1 MRASVLE
8 RLAARGGTSAHDW
21 RFGHGRLSRKAVVID
36 RELICPFWLTKLNY
50 DAAFMRWWR
59 DFSKPLQQALKGT

>member
-21 RFGHGRLSRKAVVID
+21 RRKAVVID

-59 DFSKPLQQALKGT
+59 EFSKPLQQALKGT